1 MTPALG
7 FITMPTDP
15 EKRKNMF
22 EVDEKTRADVL
33 NYFIDVLLL
42 PYKLVWVFTEDLA
55 VTVTV
60 GFDLI
65 MINLKFL
72 TPFLYMYF
80 ITCMHL

>member
-33 NYFIDVLLL
+33 NYFMDVLLL

-65 MINLKFL
+65 MINLKVL

>member
-7 FITMPTDP
+7 FITMPTDQ

-33 NYFIDVLLL
+33 NYFMDVLLL